1 MTGVRANASKDD
13 TFKDFVLDQLD
24 GIEGLRGRAMFG
36 GFGLY
41 SGEAFFA
48 IVFKGRLY
56 FKTGPGTRD
65 RYIERGMKP
74 FRPTA
79 KQSLTSYYEVPLEI
93 IEDAAHLTAWA
104 RAAARG

>member
-1 MTGVRANASKDD
+1 MARTKASKDD

-24 GIEGLRGRAMFG
+24 GLEGLRGRAMFG

-48 IVFKGRLY
+48 IVFKSRLY
-56 FKTGPGTRD
+56 FKTRAGTRD

-74 FRPTA
+74 FRPSA

-93 IEDAAHLTAWA
+93 IEDAVQLTAWA
-104 RAAARG
+104 RAAARV

>member
-1 MTGVRANASKDD
+1 VRAKPSKDN

-24 GIEGLRGRAMFG
+24 GIEGLRSRAMFG

-56 FKTGPGTRD
+56 FKTGPGTRAQ
-65 RYIERGMKP
+65 YVERGMKP
-74 FRPTA
+74 FRPSA

-93 IEDAAHLTAWA
+93 IEDAVQLTAWA

>member
-1 MTGVRANASKDD
+1 MRAKPSKDG

-24 GIEGLRGRAMFG
+24 GIGSLRVRGMFG

-48 IVFKGRLY
+48 IVMKGRLY
-56 FKTGPGTRD
+56 FKTDAGTRAA
-65 RYIERGMKP
+65 YVERGMKP
-74 FRPTA
+74 FRPNA

-93 IEDAAHLTAWA
+93 IEDAAQLTAWA